1 MKNYKEQVLSMM
13 NLEVNT
19 PFTLR
24 DNEHNQELPGR
35 YFINDSMDI
44 IEEHTNLF
52 FASIK
57 HLIIGNF
64 SVIKDLTE
72 KEKIAIEY
80 AKACGC
86 NWIAEDE
93 SGIIYAYTF
102 KPKKTSF
109 GYWESDTD
117 NDMCIKI
124 CLPISFIHW
133 EDEEPYKI

>member
-1 MKNYKEQVLSMM
+1 MNDYKEQVLSMM
-13 NLEVNT
+13 NLKVNT

-24 DNEHNQELPGR
+24 DNKCNQVLPGK
-35 YFINDSMDI
+35 YFINDSMEV
-44 IEEHTNLF
+44 IEENTNLF
-52 FASIK
+52 FISIK
-57 HLIIGNF
+57 HLITGDF

-86 NWIAEDE
+86 NWIAEDKC
-93 SGIIYAYTF
+93 GIIWAYRS
-102 KPKKTSF
+102 KPKKT
-109 GYWESDTD
+109 GVLWMQDDD
-117 NDMCIKI
+117 NICIKI